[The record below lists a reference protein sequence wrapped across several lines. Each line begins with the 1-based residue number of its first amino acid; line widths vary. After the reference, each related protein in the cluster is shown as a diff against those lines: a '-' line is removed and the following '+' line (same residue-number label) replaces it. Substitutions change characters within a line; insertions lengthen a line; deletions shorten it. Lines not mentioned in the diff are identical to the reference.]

1 MAAEGYAEKIKDDLL
16 IQRFAAYRIACSM
29 AGSKAIGDIE
39 RFWPIETERAKP
51 KQISRELY
59 NQIVK
64 RHKLKLKNG

>member
-1 MAAEGYAEKIKDDLL
+1 MASEGYVERFKEELSIH
-16 IQRFAAYRIACSM
+16 RFAAYRVACSIS
-29 AGSKAIGDIE
+29 GSKAIGDIE
-39 RFWPIETERAKP
+39 RFWPIEIERAKP

>member
-1 MAAEGYAEKIKDDLL
+1 
-16 IQRFAAYRIACSM
+16 M

-64 RHKLKLKNG
+64 RHKLKVEKWLMN